1 MLTQALL
8 DETLDPGRQGTLRPI
23 RTSAGNRV
31 VTHSATESDYPR
43 VGALHAR
50 CSPESLH
57 SRYLSGRRDIRLP
70 EWRHLVD
77 PAAGW
82 TWVSTPEEDP
92 DRVIA
97 VSHVLRVG
105 TGDRTT
111 GELGILVEDGW
122 QGQRLGT
129 QLTRAAL
136 SHSLTHGVNNVVI
149 VTNGTNVRMV
159 RIGKALGAIVPRVFS
174 PVIEMTLT
182 SSTWR
187 NGV

>member
-1 MLTQALL
+1 MLTRLA
-8 DETLDPGRQGTLRPI
+8 R
-23 RTSAGNRV
+23 
-31 VTHSATESDYPR
+31 ESDYPP
-43 VGALHAR
+43 VGAFHAR

-70 EWRHLVD
+70 EWRRLID

-82 TWVSTPEEDP
+82 TWVSAPEQDP
-92 DRVIA
+92 GRVVA

-105 TGDRTT
+105 PGDSAT

-122 QGQRLGT
+122 QGQRLGS
-129 QLTRAAL
+129 QLTRAVL
-136 SHSLTHGVNNVVI
+136 SHSLAHGLNNVVI

-159 RIGKALGAIVPRVFS
+159 RIGRALGAVVPRVFS

-182 SSTWR
+182 SPDR
-187 NGV
+187 RDGA

>member
-1 MLTQALL
+1 MLTQAPLQ
-8 DETLDPGRQGTLRPI
+8 DTPSPHRRWTLRPI
-23 RTSAGNRV
+23 LTSAGHRV
-31 VTHSATESDYPR
+31 VTRLAVEGDYPA

-82 TWVSTPEEDP
+82 TWVSAPEEDP
-92 DRVIA
+92 GRVIA
-97 VSHVLRVG
+97 VSHVLHVD

-136 SHSLTHGVNNVVI
+136 SHSLARGLHSVVI
-149 VTNGTNVRMV
+149 VAGGTNVRMV
-159 RIGKALGAIVPRVFS
+159 RIGKALGAVVPRVFS
-174 PVIEMTLT
+174 PVVEMTLA
-182 SSTWR
+182 SSTGR
-187 NGV
+187 HGV